1 MIEARV
7 TSPARRGAA
16 MKELPID
23 VPWLKVFATGFK
35 HGIKWAGVSLL
46 VELPVLL
53 SMIVGLTSKEQAI
66 RMAWGIPAVV
76 AGLACLIALCGIVAV
91 AYMKHRWVRYIA
103 LIIMVLFFALPLTV
117 MIFMPYVGIF
127 LVGLTTVMAWGDIIA
142 ISLYLFFLYW
152 WSKIPIGLFIKAKVH
167 ASIWRWIV
175 ETANKDKANKKGL
188 KKFIKEEL

>member
-1 MIEARV
+1 
-7 TSPARRGAA
+7 

-103 LIIMVLFFALPLTV
+103 LIIMVLFFALQLTV
-117 MIFMPYVGIF
+117 FIFAPYVGIYGF
-127 LVGLTTVMAWGDIIA
+127 AVHPPSTAWGFYIA

-167 ASIWRWIV
+167 ASVWRWIV
-175 ETANKDKANKKGL
+175 ETANKDKANKKDL

>member
-1 MIEARV
+1 
-7 TSPARRGAA
+7 

-66 RMAWGIPAVV
+66 RMAWGIPALV
-76 AGLACLIALCGIVAV
+76 AGMGCLIALIGIVAV

-103 LIIMVLFFALPLTV
+103 LIIMVLFFALQLTV
-117 MIFMPYVGIF
+117 FIFAPYVGIYGF
-127 LVGLTTVMAWGDIIA
+127 AVHPPSTAWGFYIA

-167 ASIWRWIV
+167 ASVWRWIV
-175 ETANKDKANKKGL
+175 ETANKDKANKKDL

>member
-1 MIEARV
+1 
-7 TSPARRGAA
+7 

>member
-1 MIEARV
+1 MNE
-7 TSPARRGAA
+7 PA
-16 MKELPID
+16 ID
-23 VPWLKVFATGFK
+23 VPWLKIFATGFK

-46 VELPVLL
+46 FELPVL
-53 SMIVGLTSKEQAI
+53 IVMLLGITSVEQAQRTAI
-66 RMAWGIPAVV
+66 GLVV
-76 AGLACLIALCGIVAV
+76 VSAGLGCLVALCGIVAV